1 MTWQRRMPCVFVRG
15 DRHDNLPVVGRAGH
29 EQRWIIGVTMM
40 HRMRNVMLCTV
51 RSWLDDNASATGA
64 ALAFYCAFSLA
75 PLLIIVLALA
85 GWIVG
90 ETAAFEFVRNQLH
103 LLFGGAMASVVVDAV
118 KTSQQTEGL
127 LAAILSIATLVI
139 GATSVFAALEEAL
152 ERIFGDS
159 TRVRPGYR
167 GWLRRRLLSL
177 GFILALSFLL
187 LVSLT
192 VSTVIAGLRS
202 WVTERYS
209 PLLVT
214 IGVLDLVISIA
225 LMTAL
230 FAAIYRYMPVR
241 RLPWKLVTSGALLTA
256 ILFTIGKWGVG
267 LYLAKSTVPTA
278 FGAAA
283 SFAALLLWLYYSA
296 QIFLL
301 GAEFTACLGGLRE
314 VVRDKDR
321 MLNTA

>member
-1 MTWQRRMPCVFVRG
+1 MAMIR
-15 DRHDNLPVVGRAGH
+15 L
-29 EQRWIIGVTMM
+29 
-40 HRMRNVMLCTV
+40 MRNVVICTV
-51 RSWLDDNASATGA
+51 RKWLNNNSSATGA

-90 ETAAFEFVRNQLH
+90 ETAAFEFVRSQLH
-103 LLFGGAMASVVVDAV
+103 LLFGSAMAGVVIDSI
-118 KTSQQTEGL
+118 KTSQQSEGL
-127 LAAILSIATLVI
+127 VAAILSIATLVI

-152 ERIFGDS
+152 ERILGDS
-159 TRVRPGYR
+159 RRSPSGFR
-167 GWLRRRLLSL
+167 GWVRRRVLSL

-209 PLLVT
+209 SLLAT
-214 IGVLDLVISIA
+214 IGVLDFVVSIA

-301 GAEFTACLGGLRE
+301 GAEFTACLGRLRD
-314 VVRDKDR
+314 VDRDKGETLDPGGSKTFQVPR
-321 MLNTA
+321 SSS

>member
-1 MTWQRRMPCVFVRG
+1 MIHGMRK
-15 DRHDNLPVVGRAGH
+15 VVS
-29 EQRWIIGVTMM
+29 
-40 HRMRNVMLCTV
+40 CTV
-51 RSWLDDNASATGA
+51 RYWLDDNASATGA

-90 ETAAFEFVRNQLH
+90 ETAAFEFVRSQLH
-103 LLFGGAMASVVVDAV
+103 LLFGGAMAGVVVDAV
-118 KTSQQTEGL
+118 RNARQSEGIV
-127 LAAILSIATLVI
+127 AAVISIVTLVI
-139 GATSVFAALEEAL
+139 GATTVFAALEEAL
-152 ERIFGDS
+152 EKILGGS
-159 TRVRPGYR
+159 AAVRSGLR
-167 GWLRRRLLSL
+167 GWVRRRVLSL

-202 WVTERYS
+202 WVAARYS

-214 IGVLDLVISIA
+214 IGVLDLIFSIA
-225 LMTAL
+225 LMTSL
-230 FAAIYRYMPVR
+230 FAVIYRYMPAR
-241 RLPWKLVTSGALLTA
+241 RLPWRLVASGGLLTA
-256 ILFTIGKWGVG
+256 ILFTIGKWGIG

-301 GAEFTACLGGLRE
+301 GAEFTACLGSTRETSKGKRGLGE
-314 VVRDKDR
+314 AKTQV
-321 MLNTA
+321 